1 MGGKVLVPTKEAVQ
15 KLISARLAADVMGV
29 PTLLIARTDADS
41 ASLLTSD
48 IDEYDH
54 PFITGERTEEGFF
67 KIAQGLP
74 SAIARGLAYAPYAD
88 LIWCETS
95 HPDIEEARIFAEA
108 IKKEYPD
115 KLLAYNCS
123 PSFNWKRN
131 LDDETIA
138 KFQTELAAMGYKYQ
152 FVTLAGFHSLNYIM
166 FDLASHYSKTG
177 MAAYSKLQE
186 REFIL
191 EKQGAGYFDEV
202 AKTISG
208 EHTSVT
214 ALEGSTEEEQFTEKD
229 ENGSN
234 DELESNDEMDSNDEQ
249 DTEVK
254 IHKIEPNPESNEQL
268 IPKIFRKRF
277 GTS

>member
-1 MGGKVLVPTKEAVQ
+1 
-15 KLISARLAADVMGV
+15 
-29 PTLLIARTDADS
+29 
-41 ASLLTSD
+41 
-48 IDEYDH
+48 
-54 PFITGERTEEGFF
+54 
-67 KIAQGLP
+67 
-74 SAIARGLAYAPYAD
+74 
-88 LIWCETS
+88 
-95 HPDIEEARIFAEA
+95 
-108 IKKEYPD
+108 
-115 KLLAYNCS
+115 
-123 PSFNWKRN
+123 
-131 LDDETIA
+131 
-138 KFQTELAAMGYKYQ
+138 
-152 FVTLAGFHSLNYIM
+152 M

-191 EKQGAGYFDEV
+191 EKQKGFRAVKHQSFVGAGYFDEV